1 MLYTSLVCYDDWAM
15 KKNRTFQNSCVNV
28 LFWLVIDLV
37 KNIPKLLNSNSHH
50 QAGSKSDKLF
60 HLKKSLTLVTKGM
73 FYQNLPNFVKILS
86 KISYGH
92 YLFFVGF

>member
-1 MLYTSLVCYDDWAM
+1 M
-15 KKNRTFQNSCVNV
+15 

-50 QAGSKSDKLF
+50 QAGSKSDKLS
-60 HLKKSLTLVTKGM
+60 LKKSLTLVTKGM
-73 FYQNLPNFVKILS
+73 FYQNVPNFVNILS
-86 KISYGH
+86 KISHGH